1 MFLRKLQTTLASSV
15 TGSPSASMTPISSNS
30 IISTL
35 TMILSYTASHS
46 NYPTQSYTASLSNHP
61 SQSYTASPSNYPS
74 QSYTASPSNYPT
86 ITYYSVAPSI
96 SAINSIGLSM
106 SQSLSVSPTVSSTYN
121 SISYSAYTTPTQSI
135 SPSVS
140 SIHVSIT
147 NIDDLDT
154 YITFQKKYLLIVG
167 IPIVVLIIGLVIYV
181 NNMYKK
187 NQKLKKLINDSITSI
202 KKEPYQYPLGR
213 FNVKNIL
220 TST

>member
-1 MFLRKLQTTLASSV
+1 
-15 TGSPSASMTPISSNS
+15 
-30 IISTL
+30 
-35 TMILSYTASHS
+35 
-46 NYPTQSYTASLSNHP
+46 
-61 SQSYTASPSNYPS
+61 
-74 QSYTASPSNYPT
+74 
-86 ITYYSVAPSI
+86 
-96 SAINSIGLSM
+96 M

>member
-1 MFLRKLQTTLASSV
+1 
-15 TGSPSASMTPISSNS
+15 MTPISSNS

-35 TMILSYTASHS
+35 TMILSYTASQS
-46 NYPTQSYTASLSNHP
+46 NYPSQPYIASSSNYP
-61 SQSYTASPSNYPS
+61 SQSYTASASNYPKQSFVVSSSNYPS

-86 ITYYSVAPSI
+86 ITYYSVVPSI
-96 SAINSIGLSM
+96 SSMNSIGLSL
-106 SQSLSVSPTVSSTYN
+106 SPSLTVSPTASSTYN
-121 SISYSAYTTPTQSI
+121 SISYSSYATPTQSI

-154 YITFQKKYLLIVG
+154 YITFQKKYLLIAG
-167 IPIVVLIIGLVIYV
+167 IPIGVLIIGLIIYI

-187 NQKLKKLINDSITSI
+187 NEKLKKIINDSITVV
-202 KKEPYQYPLGR
+202 KKEAYHYPLGR